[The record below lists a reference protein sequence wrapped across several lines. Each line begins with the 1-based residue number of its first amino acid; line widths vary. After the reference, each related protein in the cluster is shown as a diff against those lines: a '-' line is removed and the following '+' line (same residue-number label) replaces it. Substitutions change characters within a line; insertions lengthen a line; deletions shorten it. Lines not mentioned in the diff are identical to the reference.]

1 MSRIRRVHYRV
12 SPSTFLV
19 RPKRIGKH
27 RNVLHEEVQERKDG
41 TARKTT
47 FTECLDWST
56 AVITNEYTSRGR
68 GVRAD
73 GDSSIR
79 TSAFGG

>member
-1 MSRIRRVHYRV
+1 MSRIQRIRFGV

-19 RPKRIGKH
+19 RLKRIGKH
-27 RNVLHEEVQERKDG
+27 RNVLHEEAQERKDG
-41 TARKTT
+41 TSRKTT

-56 AVITNEYTSRGR
+56 AVIMNEYTSRGR